1 MTVLRNIEFQLL
13 LLQLEEYDLA
23 RYLRVIAKTRGVPPK
38 HDFRKPLVWTQKM
51 KLIYGVSIG
60 MLLATIFAVNYSN
73 IHPVAKIFVYVV
85 TGIVHYFFHFVFVT
99 LATIVLMPIDIFIKE
114 FAVARAKSKIRKL
127 KNLKII
133 GVAGSYGKTGMKE
146 FIATVL
152 SQKYNVLKTGGSVN
166 TPFAIA
172 ELINNKLT
180 SHTEVF
186 VVEMGEYYK
195 GDIKNICSIA
205 KPDIAV
211 VTGINEAHL
220 ERLKSVNTA
229 VATIFE
235 IAENMNPDGHLILNG
250 NDKNVIANYKE
261 FTGKQNIYIYAN
273 KNRGEFD
280 QDLPGYIININKNK
294 VFFPLLGKYN
304 LDKIDA
310 AIEIAK
316 RLGVS
321 DLQIV
326 KGIKNISPI
335 PHRLQPVINK
345 ATGTIIIDDSYNGNP
360 DGVMEAINTLA
371 LFRKRKKIYVT
382 PGLVEM
388 GEKSR
393 EIHYNI
399 GKRLARVADTVVLIK
414 NSVTP
419 DIERGLLENGY
430 DTRKIVWFENAGDAY
445 RDIKNYAGKD
455 SVVLLQNDWPD
466 NYL

>member
-23 RYLRVIAKTRGVPPK
+23 RYLRVIFKTRGVPPK
-38 HDFRKPLVWTQKM
+38 QDFRKPLVWTQKM
-51 KLIYGVSIG
+51 KLVYGVSIA
-60 MLLATIFAVNYSN
+60 MLLAAIFAVNYSD
-73 IHPVAKIFVYVV
+73 IHPIVKIIAYAVL
-85 TGIVHYFFHFVFVT
+85 GIVHYFFHFIFIT
-99 LATIVLMPIDIFIKE
+99 LATMVLSPIDIFLKE
-114 FAVARAKSKIRKL
+114 FAVARAKSKIRKF

-146 FIATVL
+146 FVATVL
-152 SQKYNVLKTGGSVN
+152 GQKYNVLKTGGSVN

-180 SHTEVF
+180 SQTEIF

-220 ERLKSVNTA
+220 ERLKSIDTA

-235 IAENMNPDGHLILNG
+235 ISENMNPEGRLILNG
-250 NDKNVIANYKE
+250 NDKNIIANYKK
-261 FTGKQNIYIYAN
+261 FIGKQEVYIYAN

-280 QDLPGYIININKNK
+280 PDLPGYVINLNKNR
-294 VFFPLLGKYN
+294 VFFPLLGKFN

-310 AIEIAK
+310 VINIAK
-316 RLGVS
+316 GLGVS
-321 DLQIV
+321 DIQIV

-335 PHRLQPVINK
+335 PHRLQPIINK

-360 DGVMEAINTLA
+360 DGVEEAINTLA

-399 GKRLARVADTVVLIK
+399 GKKLARVADTVVLIK

-419 DIERGLLENGY
+419 DIERGLLEKGY

-445 RDIKNYAGKD
+445 RDIKNFAGKD